1 MITVTTAPKISV
13 LLPVFNG
20 EEFLAETLASILV
33 QSLHDIEIIAIND
46 GSTDATAAILE
57 KVSRQDGR
65 LKVFHQKNCGIS
77 DSLNA
82 ALGFATAPLVARI
95 DSDDLMEP
103 TRLERQLA
111 FIADH
116 PDIAGCGSYF
126 SLINKEG
133 QVRGEI
139 RPLPRSVEELH
150 RYLAGGG
157 QLRYTHPTL
166 LYKRD
171 AALGVGGYRREYE
184 PCEDVDLFL
193 RMTEAGQFII
203 IQPEFLTRYRV
214 HGGSISSKSASQ
226 QHMMLNLV
234 YANFNARLAHRAEI
248 DFPTFQRNLA
258 HAPLWERIHYK
269 AGFWSEML
277 YRRHTKHLME
287 GHKAASRLNLLAAA
301 SLKPRRAL
309 SRALRM
315 LRQ

>member
-1 MITVTTAPKISV
+1 
-13 LLPVFNG
+13 
-20 EEFLAETLASILV
+20 V
-33 QSLHDIEIIAIND
+33 QSLADIEIIALND

-57 KVSRQDGR
+57 KFSKQDGR
-65 LKVFHQKNCGIS
+65 LKVFHQQNSGIS

-82 ALGFATAPLVARI
+82 ALSFAQAPLVARI

-111 FIADH
+111 FLSDH

-126 SLINKEG
+126 SLINKAG

-139 RPLPRSVEELH
+139 RPLPGSIAELH

-166 LYKRD
+166 LFKRD
-171 AALGVGGYRREYE
+171 AALSVGGYRREYE

-193 RMTEAGQFII
+193 RMAEAGQFII

-214 HGGSISSKSASQ
+214 HGGSISSKSASR

-234 YANFNARLAHRAEI
+234 YANFNARRAGRTEL
-248 DFPTFQRNLA
+248 DFPTFQRNLKYL
-258 HAPLWERIHYK
+258 PLRERTRYQ
-269 AGFWSEML
+269 AAFWSEML
-277 YRRHTKHLME
+277 FRRHTKNLME
-287 GHKAASRLNLLAAA
+287 GHKAAARLNLLAAA
-301 SLKPRRAL
+301 ALKPRRAL

-315 LRQ
+315 LRK